1 MFNRWFIAILSIITV
16 CGLLL
21 VIFIDQHKVH
31 PHETPSIDATEPI
44 GASDDVNND
53 VYVQENLHTEQ
64 SRVTSYSDRPADRT
78 LSGITEDRR
87 NYMLDVLDTLEDER
101 SRLPYM
107 GELIRL
113 YSHASMYAEASHWAA
128 ERARQT
134 REFSD
139 YIHSAELAM
148 AHFQQG
154 INVEIRNG
162 AAILAKEMYISALE
176 LDSKNPEVLTDLAVV
191 YMSLLQP
198 EKSYETLTRALNAD
212 SGHVRAHFNTGVLLH
227 QMGNA
232 SESIPFFERALRL
245 ARDPEWETRIQE
257 YLDRHHTELYH

>member
-1 MFNRWFIAILSIITV
+1 MFNRWFLAIVSILTV

-21 VIFIDQHKVH
+21 VIFFDRRADSTSDV
-31 PHETPSIDATEPI
+31 PPI
-44 GASDDVNND
+44 GAEDDVHADAPSRVNP
-53 VYVQENLHTEQ
+53 HTEQ
-64 SRVTSYSDRPADRT
+64 PRIAPYTEQPVRST
-78 LSGITEDRR
+78 LSQTAEDRR
-87 NYMLDVLDTLEDER
+87 DYILAVLDTLAVER
-101 SRLPYM
+101 TRLPYM

-113 YSHASMYAEASHWAA
+113 YSDASMYADASHWAA
-128 ERARQT
+128 KRARQT

-148 AHFQQG
+148 AHFQQE
-154 INVEIRNG
+154 NNEEHRNG

-176 LDSKNPEVLTDLAVV
+176 LEPENPDVLTDLAAV

-198 EKSYETLTRALNAD
+198 EKSYETLIRALNAD
-212 SGHVRAHFNTGVLLH
+212 AGHVRAHFNTGVLLH

-245 ARDPEWETRIQE
+245 TRDPEWEARIQG